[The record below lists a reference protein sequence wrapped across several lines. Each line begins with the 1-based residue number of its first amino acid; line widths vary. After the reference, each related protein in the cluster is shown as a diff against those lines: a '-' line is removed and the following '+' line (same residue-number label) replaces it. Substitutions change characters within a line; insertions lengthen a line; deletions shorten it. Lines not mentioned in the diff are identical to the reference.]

1 MAQNNQELQTLYSE
15 LINRMK
21 QGVEM
26 HEQLA
31 DYYAFLNL
39 PGYQK
44 CHEYQMLCELLTY
57 RKAKDMYMKEYNQ
70 LVQPTYMVSGML
82 SNMTNMANNN
92 NNNNNH
98 NQNNNN
104 QNNMNNNGMN
114 NMTNMTSM
122 MNSGKNYANNVI
134 PTNWYSYT
142 RYDVDQGT
150 KRTAV
155 KDGFK
160 KWLEYEKETRQYL
173 SQMAQRL
180 EQMNEREAA
189 RKLDHL
195 IEHVEKEIATA
206 EDKMMNLESTG
217 YDMNYILQQQN
228 ELKQHYAEKIRTMN
242 EKNLQFRR
250 RGDGNYANYNF
261 DDDDENEEEY
271 GYYPYEYRRSYPR
284 YYRY

>member
-1 MAQNNQELQTLYSE
+1 MAQANQELQTLYSE

-82 SNMTNMANNN
+82 SNMANMANNN
-92 NNNNNH
+92 NNNNNNTP
-98 NQNNNN
+98 NQMNNNT
-104 QNNMNNNGMN
+104 NMNNNNG
-114 NMTNMTSM
+114 MTSM
-122 MNSGKNYANNVI
+122 ANSGKNYANNVI
-134 PTNWYSYT
+134 PTNWYNYT
-142 RYDVDQGT
+142 RYDVDAGT

-195 IEHVEKEIATA
+195 IEHVEKEIQTA
-206 EDKMMNLESTG
+206 ENKMMDLESTG
-217 YDMNYILQQQN
+217 YDMSYILQQQKPLQ
-228 ELKQHYAEKIRTMN
+228 EHYAEKIRTMN
-242 EKNLQFRR
+242 DKNLQFRR
-250 RGDGNYANYNF
+250 RGEGNYTNYNLS
-261 DDDDENEEEY
+261 DYDDEDEEEEFARY
-271 GYYPYEYRRSYPR
+271 GRDYPHYYRR
-284 YYRY
+284 YYR

>member
-1 MAQNNQELQTLYSE
+1 MAQTNQELQTLYSE
-15 LINRMK
+15 LINRLK

-57 RKAKDMYMKEYNQ
+57 RKAKDMYMREYNQ
-70 LVQPTYMVSGML
+70 LVQPSYMVNNTL
-82 SNMTNMANNN
+82 TNMGNSNNMGN
-92 NNNNNH
+92 NSTNMSA
-98 NQNNNN
+98 
-104 QNNMNNNGMN
+104 MNNN
-114 NMTNMTSM
+114 
-122 MNSGKNYANNVI
+122 GKNYANNVI

-142 RYDVDQGT
+142 RYDVDSGS

-217 YDMNYILQQQN
+217 YDMAYILQQQD
-228 ELKQHYAEKIRTMN
+228 ELKQHYADKIRTMN
-242 EKNLQFRR
+242 EKNVQYRR
-250 RGDGNYANYNF
+250 RGEGNYANYNF
-261 DDDDENEEEY
+261 NDDDECEDD
-271 GYYPYEYRRSYPR
+271 YEYRYNRDYARNSRR
-284 YYRY
+284 YYR

>member
-31 DYYAFLNL
+31 DYYNFLNL

-70 LVQPTYMVSGML
+70 LIQPTYMVSNML
-82 SNMTNMANNN
+82 TNMTNMANNN
-92 NNNNNH
+92 NNNGNN
-98 NQNNNN
+98 NNNN
-104 QNNMNNNGMN
+104 QGMNGNNNG
-114 NMTNMTSM
+114 MTSM

-134 PTNWYSYT
+134 PAGWYNYT
-142 RYDVDQGT
+142 RYDVDQST

-195 IEHVEKEIATA
+195 IEHVEKEISTA

-228 ELKQHYAEKIRTMN
+228 ELKQKYARKIRELN
-242 EKNLQFRR
+242 EKDSQFRR
-250 RGDGNYANYNF
+250 RGEGNYANYSFNED
-261 DDDDENEEEY
+261 DDDDEDDY
-271 GYYPYEYRRSYPR
+271 D
-284 YYRY
+284 YRYGRRYAREYKRY

>member
-1 MAQNNQELQTLYSE
+1 MAQTNQELQTLYSE

-92 NNNNNH
+92 NNNNNNNGNS
-98 NQNNNN
+98 NQMNT
-104 QNNMNNNGMN
+104 NMNNN
-114 NMTNMTSM
+114 MTSM
-122 MNSGKNYANNVI
+122 ANSGKNYANNII
-134 PTNWYSYT
+134 PANWYNYT
-142 RYDVDQGT
+142 RYDVDAGT

-195 IEHVEKEIATA
+195 IEHVEKEIQTA
-206 EDKMMNLESTG
+206 ENKMMNLESTG
-217 YDMNYILQQQN
+217 YDMNYILQQQE
-228 ELKQHYAEKIRTMN
+228 ELKQHYADKIRKMN
-242 EKNLQFRR
+242 DKNSQFRR
-250 RGDGNYANYNF
+250 RGEGNYANYNF
-261 DDDDENEEEY
+261 DEDDDDDEEFN
-271 GYYPYEYRRSYPR
+271 YERNDYRRNSRR
-284 YYRY
+284 YYR

>member
-70 LVQPTYMVSGML
+70 LVQPTYMVSNML
-82 SNMTNMANNN
+82 TNMANMANNN
-92 NNNNNH
+92 QNN

-104 QNNMNNNGMN
+104 NQNSMNNN
-114 NMTNMTSM
+114 NMTSM
-122 MNSGKNYANNVI
+122 ANAGKNYANNVI
-134 PTNWYSYT
+134 PANWYNYT

-195 IEHVEKEIATA
+195 IEHVEKEISTA

-217 YDMNYILQQQN
+217 YDMNYILQQQDMM
-228 ELKQHYAEKIRTMN
+228 KQKYAKKIRELN
-242 EKNLQFRR
+242 EKDSQFRR
-250 RGDGNYANYNF
+250 RGEGNYANYNF
-261 DDDDENEEEY
+261 NDDDDDDDEEEFD
-271 GYYPYEYRRSYPR
+271 
-284 YYRY
+284 YRYARNRRRYNRY

>member
-82 SNMTNMANNN
+82 SNMANMANNN
-92 NNNNNH
+92 QNN

-104 QNNMNNNGMN
+104 QNGMNNNNMNNN
-114 NMTNMTSM
+114 TNGMTSM
-122 MNSGKNYANNVI
+122 ANVGKNYANNVI
-134 PTNWYSYT
+134 PTNWYNYT

-150 KRTAV
+150 KRNAV

-160 KWLEYEKETRQYL
+160 KWIEYEKETRQYL

-206 EDKMMNLESTG
+206 ENKMMNLESTG
-217 YDMNYILQQQN
+217 YDMAYILQQQD
-228 ELKQHYAEKIRTMN
+228 ELKRHYADKIRTMN
-242 EKNLQFRR
+242 EKNSQFRR
-250 RGDGNYANYNF
+250 RGEGNYANYNF
-261 DDDDENEEEY
+261 NDDDEDEDEEEF
-271 GYYPYEYRRSYPR
+271 GYYPRYNRRGNDYR
-284 YYRY
+284 YYR

>member
-70 LVQPTYMVSGML
+70 LVQPSYMVSGML

-92 NNNNNH
+92 Q

-104 QNNMNNNGMN
+104 NNNNQNGMN
-114 NMTNMTSM
+114 NGMSSM

-160 KWLEYEKETRQYL
+160 KWIEYEKETRQYL

-217 YDMNYILQQQN
+217 YDMAYILQQQDA
-228 ELKQHYAEKIRTMN
+228 LKKHYADKIRTMN
-242 EKNLQFRR
+242 EKNVQYRH
-250 RGDGNYANYNF
+250 RGEGNYANYNF
-261 DDDDENEEEY
+261 GGDDDDDDEYYERY
-271 GYYPYEYRRSYPR
+271 MYDRGYDGRKYMR
-284 YYRY
+284 Y

>member
-82 SNMTNMANNN
+82 SNMANMANNN
-92 NNNNNH
+92 NNN
-98 NQNNNN
+98 QNNNN
-104 QNNMNNNGMN
+104 QNNQNNMN
-114 NMTNMTSM
+114 NMSNMTSM

-217 YDMNYILQQQN
+217 YDMNYILQQQE
-228 ELKQHYAEKIRTMN
+228 ELKRHYADKIRKMN
-242 EKNLQFRR
+242 EKNVQFRR

-261 DDDDENEEEY
+261 YDDDEDEEEEDNY
-271 GYYPYEYRRSYPR
+271 NMRNYRR
-284 YYRY
+284 YYR

>member
-31 DYYAFLNL
+31 DYYGFLNL

-82 SNMTNMANNN
+82 SNMSNMANNN
-92 NNNNNH
+92 QNNN

-104 QNNMNNNGMN
+104 QNNMNNMS
-114 NMTNMTSM
+114 SM
-122 MNSGKNYANNVI
+122 ANSGKNYANNVI
-134 PTNWYSYT
+134 PTNWYNYT

-217 YDMNYILQQQN
+217 YDMNYILQQQ
-228 ELKQHYAEKIRTMN
+228 EGLKRHYADKIRTMN
-242 EKNLQFRR
+242 EKNLQYRR

-261 DDDDENEEEY
+261 EDDDENEEEF
-271 GYYPYEYRRSYPR
+271 GYYPYEYRRSYPK

>member
-82 SNMTNMANNN
+82 SNMSNMANNN
-92 NNNNNH
+92 QNNN

-104 QNNMNNNGMN
+104 QNNMNNMS
-114 NMTNMTSM
+114 SM
-122 MNSGKNYANNVI
+122 ANSGKNYANNVI
-134 PTNWYSYT
+134 PTNWYNYT

-217 YDMNYILQQQN
+217 YDMNYILQQQ
-228 ELKQHYAEKIRTMN
+228 EGLKRHYADKIRTMN
-242 EKNLQFRR
+242 EKNLQYRR

-261 DDDDENEEEY
+261 EDDDENEEEF
-271 GYYPYEYRRSYPR
+271 GYYPYEYRRSYPK

>member
-1 MAQNNQELQTLYSE
+1 MAQSNQELQTLYSE

-70 LVQPTYMVSGML
+70 LVQPIYMVSGML

-92 NNNNNH
+92 NNNNNNNGNS
-98 NQNNNN
+98 NQMNS
-104 QNNMNNNGMN
+104 NMNNNN
-114 NMTNMTSM
+114 TMTSM
-122 MNSGKNYANNVI
+122 ANSGKNYANNII
-134 PTNWYSYT
+134 PTNWYNYT
-142 RYDVDQGT
+142 RYDVDAGT
-150 KRTAV
+150 KRSAV

-195 IEHVEKEIATA
+195 IEHVEKEIQTA
-206 EDKMMNLESTG
+206 ENKMMDLESTG
-217 YDMNYILQQQN
+217 YDMAYILQQQN
-228 ELKQHYAEKIRTMN
+228 ELQQHYADKIRKMN
-242 EKNLQFRR
+242 EKNTQYRR
-250 RGDGNYANYNF
+250 RGEGNYANYNF
-261 DDDDENEEEY
+261 DDDDDDDEFNY
-271 GYYPYEYRRSYPR
+271 DRNDYRRNSRR
-284 YYRY
+284 YYR